1 MPRQALIV
9 VYGAPGVGKSSAA
22 RLIAR
27 RVAPPSACVHHDDL
41 MHRWIVTHAPD
52 PAAEWQL
59 IYTQAKLL
67 TSSYL
72 KAGYSVVV
80 EGAFAEWDGR
90 QARSREDEIDQL
102 LAAAGSTPVERLVA
116 RLEAPDDVLE
126 WRLLRA
132 DRDRDVPE
140 ALAVA
145 HVYRRSSDTT
155 LVVDTKQKLVDEVV
169 TEIVGRLQG

>member
-1 MPRQALIV
+1 MPQQVLV
-9 VYGAPGVGKSSAA
+9 VLYGPPGVGKSSAA
-22 RLIAR
+22 RLVAR
-27 RVAPPSACVHHDDL
+27 RIPGPSACVHHDDL
-41 MHRWIVTHAPD
+41 MHRWIVTHAEH
-52 PAAEWQL
+52 PADEWQL

-67 TSSYL
+67 TSAYL

-90 QARSREDEIDQL
+90 SARSREDEIDQL
-102 LAAAGSTPVERLVA
+102 LAAAGSTPVQRLVA

-140 ALAVA
+140 AVAVA
-145 HVYRRSSDTT
+145 HVYRRTGDSTFI
-155 LVVDTKQKLVDEVV
+155 VDTNQKLVDEVAAAIM
-169 TEIVGRLQG
+169 ERLAR

>member
-1 MPRQALIV
+1 MSERALVIL
-9 VYGAPGVGKSSAA
+9 YGAPGVGKSSAA
-22 RLIAR
+22 RLVAR
-27 RVAPPSACVHHDDL
+27 RIPGPSACVHHDDL
-41 MHRWIVTHAPD
+41 MHRWIVTHSNDASQ
-52 PAAEWQL
+52 EWQL
-59 IYTQAKLL
+59 VYTQAKLL

-80 EGAFAEWDGR
+80 EGAFAEWNGR
-90 QARSREDEIDQL
+90 EAVSREDEIDQL
-102 LAAAGSTPVERLVA
+102 VAAAGSPPVRRLIA

-145 HVYRRSSDTT
+145 HVYRKTGDG
-155 LVVDTKQKLVDEVV
+155 LVMVDTNQRLVDEVAA
-169 TEIVGRLQG
+169 EIVGRLSA

>member
-1 MPRQALIV
+1 MSRQALVIL
-9 VYGAPGVGKSSAA
+9 YGAPGVGKSSAA
-22 RLIAR
+22 RLVAR
-27 RVAPPSACVHHDDL
+27 RIPGPSACVHHDDL
-41 MHRWIVTHAPD
+41 MHRWIVTHAPN
-52 PAAEWQL
+52 PTEEWQL

-90 QARSREDEIDQL
+90 GARSREDEIDQL

-145 HVYRRSSDTT
+145 HVYRRTGDSTFI
-155 LVVDTKQKLVDEVV
+155 VDTNQKLVDEVAAA
-169 TEIVGRLQG
+169 IVGRLQG

>member
-1 MPRQALIV
+1 MTQQALV
-9 VYGAPGVGKSSAA
+9 VLYGPPGVGKSSTA
-22 RLIAR
+22 RLVAR
-27 RVAPPSACVHHDDL
+27 RIPGPSACVHHDDL
-41 MHRWIVTHAPD
+41 VHRWIVTHSEDVAG
-52 PAAEWQL
+52 EWQL

-67 TSSYL
+67 TASYL

-102 LAAAGSTPVERLVA
+102 LSAAGPGPIERLVA

-145 HVYRRSSDTT
+145 HVYRRASDST
-155 LVVDTKQKLVDEVV
+155 LVIDTNQKLVDEVA
-169 TEIVGRLQG
+169 TEIVERLRG